1 MRTLLIVILLIFVV
15 PVFGQNALD
24 GMQIDTTTVTVKKF
38 DNATIKKYQSQ
49 KAFDYSDRTIEY
61 QKTWFDKVIDW
72 FGRILEKFFE
82 TLMGVEN
89 ATGILKFLF
98 KALPYIIGLLFL
110 YLLIKFFMNKN
121 GFDFISTAK
130 NRKLEF
136 SDLEEELIRSSD
148 LPALLQQAI
157 SDQNYRVAVRYYYL
171 LLLKRMD
178 EAKLILWEH
187 QKTNEDFINEIS
199 STDLK
204 DSFSENTRLY
214 DFVWYGDFS
223 LTQNEF
229 LKAELDFKA
238 THELIK
244 NHKK

>member
-1 MRTLLIVILLIFVV
+1 
-15 PVFGQNALD
+15 
-24 GMQIDTTTVTVKKF
+24 
-38 DNATIKKYQSQ
+38 
-49 KAFDYSDRTIEY
+49 
-61 QKTWFDKVIDW
+61 
-72 FGRILEKFFE
+72 
-82 TLMGVEN
+82 
-89 ATGILKFLF
+89 
-98 KALPYIIGLLFL
+98 
-110 YLLIKFFMNKN
+110 MNKN